1 MMSNIFN
8 KDAVKILS
16 YLLISPGSKYT
27 RNEIKEKTKMNNI
40 PLDKT
45 LTKLIILKILKKEK
59 NLLMLNLGQE
69 EAKEIIIKIKED
81 FKKLNLPHN
90 IFSTTLDISDKLAE
104 LKYIRKA
111 ILFGSYAKLIY
122 SDNSD
127 IDIAIILDVKVKN
140 LNKLK
145 KIIEKD
151 INKISKKNKKE
162 IELHFFNESD
172 LKHKEDALIKD
183 ILRNG
188 KDIL

>member
-1 MMSNIFN
+1 MISNIFN